1 MTLGAAEADM
11 STATVVPHARCS
23 AGQAAL
29 VRADDGRV
37 EPRANS
43 APSFAGGNR
52 RYVTL
57 TKPNIDDSCGRQ

>member
-1 MTLGAAEADM
+1 MAAGTAFQMTLGAAEADM

-43 APSFAGGNR
+43 APSFAGGTA
-52 RYVTL
+52 VTSL
-57 TKPNIDDSCGRQ
+57 